1 MTEAAKPKR
10 GPGRQK
16 GDKNKPKVLFATP
29 VDPANTGGRPEIYSD
44 ELGTELC
51 NRLIGGKSL
60 RKICEMD
67 DMPSISTVLRW
78 LVDDSKAG
86 FQKQYARARE
96 AQAEALFEE
105 IFSIADDGTNDK
117 YVDDQGNVKV
127 DHDVIA
133 RSRLRVDTRRWAM
146 SKMAPKRYAD
156 KVQQELTGADGGPL
170 EFTQVTRR
178 IVRAPKKPE
187 NE

>member
-1 MTEAAKPKR
+1 MTEAAKPKK
-10 GPGRQK
+10 PSSGRIK
-16 GDKNKPKVLFATP
+16 GSKNKPKVLFAK
-29 VDPANTGGRPEIYSD
+29 PAEPQGFGRPEIYSD
-44 ELGTELC
+44 ELATELC
-51 NRLIGGKSL
+51 NRLIAGKSL
-60 RKICEMD
+60 KKICEMV
-67 DMPSISTVLRW
+67 DMPSCTTVLRW
-78 LVDDSKAG
+78 LVDETKLD
-86 FQKQYARARE
+86 FQRQYARARE

-156 KVQQELTGADGGPL
+156 KIQQEVTGADGGPL
-170 EFTQVTRR
+170 EFTAITRR
-178 IVRAPKKPE
+178 IVKAK
-187 NE
+187 

>member
-1 MTEAAKPKR
+1 MTEAAKPKGGRIR
-10 GPGRQK
+10 GS
-16 GDKNKPKVLFATP
+16 KNKPKVLFATP

-51 NRLIGGKSL
+51 NRLISGKSL
-60 RKICEMD
+60 KKICEMD
-67 DMPSISTVLRW
+67 DMPSCTTVLRW
-78 LVDDSKAG
+78 LVDETKAD
-86 FQKQYARARE
+86 FQRQYARARE

-117 YVDDQGNVKV
+117 YIDENGNVKV

-156 KVQQELTGADGGPL
+156 KVQQEVTGADGGPL
-170 EFTQVTRR
+170 EFTQITRR
-178 IVRAPKKPE
+178 IVRAPKKTDGE
-187 NE
+187 

>member
-1 MTEAAKPKR
+1 MTETAKKR

-16 GDKNKPKVLFATP
+16 GDKNKPKTLFAKP
-29 VDPANTGGRPEIYSD
+29 VDQDGLRGRPEIYSD
-44 ELGTELC
+44 ELGNELC
-51 NRLIGGKSL
+51 NRLIAGKSL

-67 DMPSISTVLRW
+67 DMPSIGTVLRW
-78 LVDDSKAG
+78 LVDDSKAT

-117 YVDDQGNVKV
+117 YIDEDGNVKV

-156 KVQQELTGADGGPL
+156 KVQQEVTGADGGPL
-170 EFTQVTRR
+170 EFTQITRR
-178 IVRAPKKPE
+178 IVRAPKKTDGA
-187 NE
+187 